1 MTSEDLLGEL
11 GGLFHI
17 FMGMSLMS
25 FVEIVECFVLI
36 FYFLLIAKSTS
47 RRMDIVNSDWICVH
61 FKRDQKVFLT
71 LVQPSSFF
79 LHSDDHGGLFLTPRF
94 CGRFVPY
101 NLC

>member
-47 RRMDIVNSDWICVH
+47 RRMDIVNSD
-61 FKRDQKVFLT
+61 
-71 LVQPSSFF
+71 
-79 LHSDDHGGLFLTPRF
+79 
-94 CGRFVPY
+94 
-101 NLC
+101 